1 MIFIKTLQRCLKKTW
16 YFKLWIRITKGKDKK
31 VVGLMKDR
39 LKGKIMKEFLGL
51 RTKPYSYLIVVKL
64 KIMVVK
70 LKSQK
75 AQKSVS

>member
-1 MIFIKTLQRCLKKTW
+1 
-16 YFKLWIRITKGKDKK
+16 
-31 VVGLMKDR
+31 MKDR
-39 LKGKIMKEFLGL
+39 LEGKIMKEFLGL
-51 RTKPYSYLIVVKL
+51 REKPYSYLIVVKL

>member
-1 MIFIKTLQRCLKKTW
+1 
-16 YFKLWIRITKGKDKK
+16 
-31 VVGLMKDR
+31 MKDR
-39 LKGKIMKEFLGL
+39 LEGKIMKEFLGL
-51 RTKPYSYLIVVKL
+51 RAKPYSYLIVVKL